1 MATLTFTDKQI
12 RKMEKKARHNDEKF
26 RKTQDKQYLCK
37 ADELRKKV
45 KNLSENQKTDM
56 ERMKRKV
63 KASKKTD
70 DQLINEAMRQN
81 RRERNEAEKKMKEK
95 DMVKQELLD
104 KRNKVRFLMKGK
116 QEEKKKKEEEEENHR
131 NEMVNMK
138 EEFIKKYLEDNEGHT
153 YSQAHKEF
161 NRVLH
166 RQREWTKK
174 AMELMVKNSK
184 KERANCEEI
193 VINESPRL

>member
-95 DMVKQELLD
+95 DKKEKGLLD
-104 KRNKVRFLMKGK
+104 RRNKVKLLMK
-116 QEEKKKKEEEEENHR
+116 KK
-131 NEMVNMK
+131 
-138 EEFIKKYLEDNEGHT
+138 NEGHT

-161 NRVLH
+161 NRTLH
-166 RQREWTKK
+166 RGEEWKK
-174 AMELMVKNSK
+174 GLMELIVENGK
-184 KERANCEEI
+184 KERVNCEEI

>member
-116 QEEKKKKEEEEENHR
+116 QEEKKKEEEEEENHR

>member
-138 EEFIKKYLEDNEGHT
+138 
-153 YSQAHKEF
+153 
-161 NRVLH
+161 
-166 RQREWTKK
+166 
-174 AMELMVKNSK
+174 
-184 KERANCEEI
+184 
-193 VINESPRL
+193 

>member
-116 QEEKKKKEEEEENHR
+116 QEEKKKKEEEENHR

>member
-1 MATLTFTDKQI
+1 
-12 RKMEKKARHNDEKF
+12 
-26 RKTQDKQYLCK
+26 
-37 ADELRKKV
+37 
-45 KNLSENQKTDM
+45 
-56 ERMKRKV
+56 
-63 KASKKTD
+63 
-70 DQLINEAMRQN
+70 
-81 RRERNEAEKKMKEK
+81 
-95 DMVKQELLD
+95 
-104 KRNKVRFLMKGK
+104 MKGK
-116 QEEKKKKEEEEENHR
+116 QEEKKKKEEEENHR

>member
-1 MATLTFTDKQI
+1 M
-12 RKMEKKARHNDEKF
+12 
-26 RKTQDKQYLCK
+26 
-37 ADELRKKV
+37 
-45 KNLSENQKTDM
+45 
-56 ERMKRKV
+56 

-95 DMVKQELLD
+95 KMVKQELLD
-104 KRNKVRFLMKGK
+104 RRNNVRFLMKGK

-138 EEFIKKYLEDNEGHT
+138 EEFIKKYLEENEGHT

-174 AMELMVKNSK
+174 AMELM
-184 KERANCEEI
+184 EEDSNEGRV